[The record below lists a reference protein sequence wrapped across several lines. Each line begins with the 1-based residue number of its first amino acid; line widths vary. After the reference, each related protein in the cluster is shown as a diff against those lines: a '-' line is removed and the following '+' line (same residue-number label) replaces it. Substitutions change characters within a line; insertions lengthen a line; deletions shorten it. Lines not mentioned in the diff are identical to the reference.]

1 LNTPAGLGLGVKS
14 LSQRST
20 RPLQE
25 MTHHMMTRSKTRAA
39 AAEAE
44 RYKLISHACELLQR
58 ATIDK
63 SKKRIELWMWVLN
76 LHLENLV

>member
-1 LNTPAGLGLGVKS
+1 
-14 LSQRST
+14 
-20 RPLQE
+20 
-25 MTHHMMTRSKTRAA
+25 MMTRSKTRAA

-44 RYKLISHACELLQR
+44 RYKLISHACEFLQR